1 MELVGCS
8 RELRFAQ
15 ISYSLNVYIYI
26 YSVVTRQ
33 VDSWPDAYPQRQS
46 GLACWDAH
54 TPCVEYLSALRGK
67 VCFGL

>member
-8 RELRFAQ
+8 AICLDQLQLEC
-15 ISYSLNVYIYI
+15 IY
-26 YSVVTRQ
+26 YTCVVTRQ
-33 VDSWPDAYPQRQS
+33 VDSWPDALPQCQS

-54 TPCVEYLSALRGK
+54 SPCVEYLSALRGK